1 MRRIVLG
8 AEDGGIRDGRGAGVA
23 GAAAG
28 GVTLS
33 GRGACA
39 TQSQG
44 PPTPEVPC
52 DRLMPPARRSGSF
65 PGGGSRDES
74 GGGIR
79 FTHDCRAQL
88 GPGAEG
94 LPPRG
99 LDTPAPGC
107 DPGVAEKTLT
117 TTRGRFGRPLAPP
130 PFRGDAARGSHLAS
144 RAERRLD
151 RRRMDSLLRPI
162 RWPSQLRRPVFTRV
176 RTENRLD
183 GHSACLSLLQTR
195 VENVAHAGEA
205 KLAAAP
211 GRVRRDSDG
220 SPVLCYAVVPVDLSE
235 VLSRAQ
241 ARAAAADR
249 GRGLCG
255 GHLWTGRLRGGAI
268 QGAMPQAGG
277 PALDRD
283 QVRLGDGDSL
293 GLGIAGQVDNV
304 ERPRSAGVGLGPS
317 AGPLSSKS

>member
-8 AEDGGIRDGRGAGVA
+8 AEDGGIGDGRGAGVA

-144 RAERRLD
+144 RAEWKWQAEKG
-151 RRRMDSLLRPI
+151 PP
-162 RWPSQLRRPVFTRV
+162 WPREKGPPSFCQFV
-176 RTENRLD
+176 
-183 GHSACLSLLQTR
+183 
-195 VENVAHAGEA
+195 
-205 KLAAAP
+205 
-211 GRVRRDSDG
+211 
-220 SPVLCYAVVPVDLSE
+220 SP
-235 VLSRAQ
+235 
-241 ARAAAADR
+241 
-249 GRGLCG
+249 
-255 GHLWTGRLRGGAI
+255 
-268 QGAMPQAGG
+268 
-277 PALDRD
+277 
-283 QVRLGDGDSL
+283 
-293 GLGIAGQVDNV
+293 
-304 ERPRSAGVGLGPS
+304 
-317 AGPLSSKS
+317 